1 MMITT
6 MSQLEELESLR
17 NELDLFDRSSANM
30 IVYDRHPTSLTFSTC
45 FIVPFPSSPLHM
57 RHDELYDVQAR
68 ARVSV

>member
-17 NELDLFDRSSANM
+17 NELELFDCLRSSSNVVNLLDLFYR
-30 IVYDRHPTSLTFSTC
+30 TF
-45 FIVPFPSSPLHM
+45 FSSPLHM
-57 RHDELYDVQAR
+57 HHDELYDVQAR